1 MTVLSFNSRIFCR
14 SAVMLTVIVCCGNNP
29 LLSKAVP
36 WPIAPE
42 VSQSLGEATLSVAS
56 KRFSENRADPTAHKL
71 LQLSDLLCVLTKDKV
86 FYLKGLLESGAK
98 IPAQAFG
105 PATNERDLARHLRQ
119 FAGTRPSYFQL
130 LLFSSSDLLDPN
142 RKELIVAMQRAKR
155 RGLSTDF
162 EYLLR
167 NASQPI
173 PAFGLT
179 LPYMSEL
186 PRDEGKALA
195 DLAAEYATEK
205 LNKKPESLL
214 GKRMIALGLLVDPEN
229 EELLYRMTLLAM
241 GKPGEMVSLGSAK
254 EPLLHKLGEISLRRG
269 NSTLLNNLLHASMVE
284 IEPDRFSSIVFLQKT
299 KEQGIKIDFESIALE
314 YEQFLKGR
322 VRAITPSP
330 APLPEGKKLDAKLGN
345 LLVGRK
351 WTLTNWHTK
360 ETWFFN
366 FRKTSKSF
374 FKPQGKCEGKRGNN
388 MHTWSSWKIKGGVLI
403 IDGYA
408 RYAYDSV
415 SQEWRQAN
423 GKKDSFLR

>member
-1 MTVLSFNSRIFCR
+1 MTALSFNSRMFCN
-14 SAVMLTVIVCCGNNP
+14 SVLMLTLIAGCGNYP
-29 LLSKAVP
+29 LLSKTDP
-36 WPIAPE
+36 WPIAPK
-42 VSQSLGEATLSVAS
+42 VSQILGEATLSVAS

-71 LQLSDLLCVLTKDKV
+71 LRLSELLCSLKGDKV

-105 PATNERDLARHLRQ
+105 PATNERDLARHLRR
-119 FAGTRPSYFQL
+119 FAGTRLSYFQL
-130 LLFSSSDLLDPN
+130 LLFSSSDLLAPN
-142 RKELIVAMQRAKR
+142 TKELIVAIQRAKR

-179 LPYMSEL
+179 PPYMSEL
-186 PRDEGKALA
+186 PRDTGKTLA
-195 DLAAEYATEK
+195 NLAAEYATEK
-205 LNKKPESLL
+205 LNENRESLL
-214 GKRMIALGLLVDPEN
+214 GKRMVALGLLVDPEN
-229 EELLYRMTLLAM
+229 EELLYLTSVLGM
-241 GKPGEMVSLGSAK
+241 GKPSERVSRPSIK
-254 EPLLHKLGEISLRRG
+254 NPLLQKLGETSIRKG

-284 IEPDRFSSIVFLQKT
+284 IEPNRFASIVFLQKT
-299 KEQGIKIDFESIALE
+299 KEQGIKTDFESIALE
-314 YEQFLKGR
+314 YEQFLKAEKG
-322 VRAITPSP
+322 PP
-330 APLPEGKKLDAKLGN
+330 PPPPPPPEVEKPDAKLGN
-345 LLVGRK
+345 LLVGKK

-366 FRKTSKSF
+366 FRKTSNSF

-388 MHTWSSWKIKGGVLI
+388 LHTWSSWKIKGGVLV

-415 SQEWRQAN
+415 SKEWKQAN